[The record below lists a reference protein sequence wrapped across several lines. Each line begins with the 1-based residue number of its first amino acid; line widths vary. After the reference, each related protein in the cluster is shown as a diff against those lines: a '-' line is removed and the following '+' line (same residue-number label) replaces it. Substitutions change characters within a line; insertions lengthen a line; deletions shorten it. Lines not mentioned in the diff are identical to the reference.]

1 MKCADGIQ
9 ASKWHKVKDNKHIH
23 IKCLQKEKAVDQR
36 VRYSKMVIKNVFIEK
51 LREKPIDKITVSE
64 ICSEAQINRAT
75 FYKYYENPYDLLDK
89 LEWEL
94 IDNLEQKLVNQGV
107 SEFTEVIR
115 TVLTEIKANY
125 DIYNL
130 LISDSVD
137 IEFRDRIISHCYD
150 YNIKSINKIF
160 ATVSEEKRDWI
171 YYFIAEGCNGILTR
185 WLKSGMAMP
194 IDEVIDFTRNI
205 VTGICVGYNK
215 NTLK

>member
-1 MKCADGIQ
+1 M
-9 ASKWHKVKDNKHIH
+9 
-23 IKCLQKEKAVDQR
+23 DQR

-94 IDNLEQKLVNQGV
+94 IDNLEQKLVSQGT

-115 TVLTEIKANY
+115 TVLTEIKENH
-125 DIYNL
+125 DIYFL
-130 LISDSVD
+130 LVSDNVD

-150 YNIKSINKIF
+150 YNIKSINKIY
-160 ATVSEEKRDWI
+160 ADLSAEKRDWI

-185 WLKSGMAMP
+185 WLKSGMSMP
-194 IDEVIDFTRNI
+194 IDEVVDFTRNI
-205 VTGICVGYNK
+205 VTSVSVGYNRNIQK
-215 NTLK
+215 